1 MATTSKDAP
10 HTNKVLG
17 KPRRRDHHTKLKS
30 QKAKG
35 KRGAKK

>member
-17 KPRRRDHHTKLKS
+17 KPRRRQHNIKS
-30 QKAKG
+30 QKGKG
-35 KRGAKK
+35 KRGGKK